1 MTNVAL
7 NCAATFLPNYS
18 EIPNSCSTAQFTLSV
33 DVPKV
38 LIDRWHPYAEQIRY
52 LRLCQPNCLAIDRN
66 IKLQFPAGS
75 HVDSAVAPQ
84 GEIGLA
90 GLIAHASHV

>member
-1 MTNVAL
+1 MTDVAL

-18 EIPNSCSTAQFTLSV
+18 EIPNSCSTAQFALSV

-66 IKLQFPAGS
+66 IKLKFAAGS
-75 HVDSAVAPQ
+75 HVDGAALSQCKVRSA
-84 GEIGLA
+84 GD
-90 GLIAHASHV
+90 AS